1 MKEKKNSISGVLFL
15 LAGAV
20 VWGTTFVAQDTAA
33 DQMGAFTYLFGRSI
47 VAVVFLG
54 ILILVLDRVGKVTSP
69 PTSRAERGTLW
80 QGGILVGVFCCLASW
95 LQQYGIAFTTAGKAG
110 FLTAFYIV
118 LVPVIGIFLGRRPTI
133 FLSLAIVLALIGLY
147 FLSLQ
152 GGLHLQKGDALILL
166 CALVF
171 SIQILCVDRYAGL
184 VDGVRLSFI
193 QFLTITVICFVCM
206 FLFEKPSLSI
216 LLDGWLPILY
226 AGILSSGVGY
236 TFQILGQSRVNPA
249 LASILMSLESV
260 FSAIS
265 GALILHERMS
275 PREILGCCLVF
286 SAVILA
292 QLPTPGK
299 KAS

>member
-1 MKEKKNSISGVLFL
+1 MTPEFRKRMPGEALNRVGLLKTVEALPEGLGTKFSWGTLSAGQTQLLSIARAIAVRPRLLLLDEITSDMDARTEEALMQALSRAAEGRTVLSISHRKELLKYGREVAIRKAEGNMKEKKNSISGVLFL

-69 PTSRAERGTLW
+69 PTSRAERRTLW

-133 FLSLAIVLALIGLY
+133 FLSWPLY
-147 FLSLQ
+147 W
-152 GGLHLQKGDALILL
+152 
-166 CALVF
+166 
-171 SIQILCVDRYAGL
+171 
-184 VDGVRLSFI
+184 
-193 QFLTITVICFVCM
+193 
-206 FLFEKPSLSI
+206 P
-216 LLDGWLPILY
+216 
-226 AGILSSGVGY
+226 
-236 TFQILGQSRVNPA
+236 
-249 LASILMSLESV
+249 
-260 FSAIS
+260 
-265 GALILHERMS
+265 
-275 PREILGCCLVF
+275 
-286 SAVILA
+286 
-292 QLPTPGK
+292 
-299 KAS
+299 